1 MASIRKRNG
10 LWQAQVRSRKL
21 GSTSKSFHKRT
32 DAIACARVQEAA
44 MQTGEWKPKEKRYS
58 TTDDLIQ
65 KYLRKVTTHKKGAET
80 ETRRLKRHYSQAD
93 DLRARFKGP
102 EWRAFVIRRG
112 YKTARPVSSS
122 FCLTVSL
129 GSLDRNFRLSQPWV
143 QFVS

>member
-80 ETRRLKRHYSQAD
+80 ETRRLKRHHSQAD

-102 EWRAFVIRRG
+102 EWGV
-112 YKTARPVSSS
+112 
-122 FCLTVSL
+122 FCHL
-129 GSLDRNFRLSQPWV
+129 GTP
-143 QFVS
+143 